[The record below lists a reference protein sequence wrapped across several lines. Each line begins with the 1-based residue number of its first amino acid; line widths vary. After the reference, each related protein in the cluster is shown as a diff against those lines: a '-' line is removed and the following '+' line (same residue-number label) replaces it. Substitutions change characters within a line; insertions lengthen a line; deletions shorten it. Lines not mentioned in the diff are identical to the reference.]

1 MNIAPIF
8 AKKIVCTVESIVWMT
23 RDVFCLR
30 FAPNKKFQYDA
41 GQFISIYIP
50 SINGQKPFRRAYS
63 LATAQREDGYEL
75 MVKVVE
81 GGIGSNFLAGLKPGQ
96 SFEATAP
103 YGDFRF
109 ESHEERRICFIATG
123 TGIAPLLSLARSEDF
138 VTAHQPMLIFGAREE
153 SEILCS
159 NFFEAAGFKT
169 TYCLSR
175 ASSTNPNAYTGRIT
189 HYLRSLPASW
199 PFHATDFYL
208 CGSGQMIAEVVNLL
222 SAERAVARSAIFA
235 EAFFNAYSHTPSIKE
250 AA

>member
-8 AKKIVCTVESIVWMT
+8 AKKIVCTVESIVWLT
-23 RDVFCLR
+23 RDVFSLR
-30 FAPNKKFQYDA
+30 FSPNKKFQYDA

-63 LATAQREDGYEL
+63 LATARREEGYEL
-75 MVKVVE
+75 LVKVVE
-81 GGIGSNFLAGLKPGQ
+81 GGIGSNYLAALKIGQ

-109 ESHEERRICFIATG
+109 ESAESRRICFIATG
-123 TGIAPLLSLARSEDF
+123 TGIAPLQSLARSEDF

-175 ASSTNPNAYTGRIT
+175 VSSERQDTHAGRIT
-189 HYLRSLPASW
+189 HFLRSLPASW

-222 SAERAVARSAIFA
+222 TAERAVAKSAIFA
-235 EAFFNAYSHTPSIKE
+235 EAFFNAYSHTPVLKE